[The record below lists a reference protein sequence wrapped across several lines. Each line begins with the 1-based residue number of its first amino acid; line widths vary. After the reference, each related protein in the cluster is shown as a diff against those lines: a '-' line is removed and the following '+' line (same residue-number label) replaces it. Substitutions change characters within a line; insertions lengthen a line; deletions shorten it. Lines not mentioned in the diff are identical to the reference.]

1 MSEPLV
7 EAEWRQRPE
16 VQAIFAALDGHKRRT
31 RAVGG
36 VVRDT
41 IMGRAHSGDIDMATE
56 LLPEEV
62 MKRAKA
68 AGIAAHPTG
77 IDHGTVTLTLGEVL
91 SEVTTLRRDVE
102 TGKPMATKPAGD
114 KTKQRWGKTQKDAVR
129 TGGRSNADRQ
139 RGRA

>member
-1 MSEPLV
+1 MSDPLV

-56 LLPEEV
+56 LLPDEV
-62 MKRAKA
+62 MSRAKA

-77 IDHGTVTLTLGEVL
+77 IEHGTVTLKLGDTLA
-91 SEVTTLRRDVE
+91 EVTTLRRDVE
-102 TGKPMATKPAGD
+102 TDGRRGVEPDGAACHEEAGRPRVTI
-114 KTKQRWGKTQKDAVR
+114 KAREGEAQVR
-129 TGGRSNADRQ
+129 RE
-139 RGRA
+139 